1 MGNRKNSNEKNSID
15 GSYEKLNAKNTIGT
29 VAAFAGIILGFLVGS
44 FVFYQVGKDS
54 LSNSFEGQKI
64 LFQQEID
71 SLKQEKCLLLE
82 RISQLTYN
90 LENCIEKNDSILNEN
105 HRLRK
110 IITES
115 KYKNNII
122 IASLIKS
129 GKALLSNGKPIQEWL
144 NECIAFLEK
153 NYKNEVTSFKNETN
167 YTLSDVGQ
175 RSIAIENGIK
185 ILKKLN

>member
-1 MGNRKNSNEKNSID
+1 MGNRKNNIIQQSID
-15 GSYEKLNAKNTIGT
+15 GSDENFKGKNTIGT

-44 FVFYQVGKDS
+44 FIFYQVGKDS

-64 LFQQEID
+64 IFQQEID
-71 SLKQEKCLLLE
+71 SLKQEKYLLLE
-82 RISQLTYN
+82 RISELMYN
-90 LENCIEKNDSILNEN
+90 LESRIEINDSILNEN

-115 KYKNNII
+115 KYKNNLK

-129 GKALLSNGKPIQEWL
+129 GKALLSNGNPIQEWQ
-144 NECIAFLEK
+144 NDCIAFLEK
-153 NYKNEVTSFKNETN
+153 NYKNEVTSFKKETN
-167 YTLSDVGQ
+167 YILSEVGQ